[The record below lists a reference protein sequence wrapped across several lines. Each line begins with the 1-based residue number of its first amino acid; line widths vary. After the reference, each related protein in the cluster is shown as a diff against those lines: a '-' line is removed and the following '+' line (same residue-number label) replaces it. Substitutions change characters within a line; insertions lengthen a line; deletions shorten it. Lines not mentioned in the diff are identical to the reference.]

1 MQENI
6 LRLLEPYSVVETAHV
21 ASLIKLPLE
30 KVEEKLSQMILDK
43 KLKGILDAGAG
54 CLILYDEA
62 AADSTYEQALETLG
76 NMGKVVDALYSK
88 ANLLAA
94 PPKAKEEEKDA
105 KKDGKEKDGKDGEK
119 TLVKKKDKK

>member
-1 MQENI
+1 MQTSHI
-6 LRLLEPYSVVETAHV
+6 ATLM
-21 ASLIKLPLE
+21 KLPLRQIE
-30 KVEEKLSQMILDK
+30 AKLSQMILDK

-88 ANLLAA
+88 ANLLDA
-94 PPKAKEEEKDA
+94 PPKAKEAEKDA